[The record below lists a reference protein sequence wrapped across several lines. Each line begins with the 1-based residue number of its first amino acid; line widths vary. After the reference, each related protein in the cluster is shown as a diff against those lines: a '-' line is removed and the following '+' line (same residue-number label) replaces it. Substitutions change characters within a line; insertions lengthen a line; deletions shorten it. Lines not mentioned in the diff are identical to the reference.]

1 MPSRI
6 VREGINSSR
15 AVSSLSEEA
24 QLFYRT
30 LMLVVDDYGRFEID
44 LDVIRASCFPRQL
57 DRWPPPRIETCLN
70 CAVQTLTDDGTPLIQ
85 RYRVASKEYLQI
97 NNFNQRVQSKPK
109 FPGPPGNVNG
119 SPTVTHGS
127 PTVGPGSPTVEHGCP
142 TEEHGSPTVDHGE
155 SPCRASR
162 ARTKSYSYSESN
174 AESKTDKNHSSPAGA
189 GDGETDA
196 PADFVLEPDP
206 AAPPGKVAS
215 IALVTTGWFDEFW
228 RLYWR
233 KDGQQKARQVF
244 GDRVKT
250 PEDWRRVR
258 TAVITQTTEMLAREK
273 QHRPHASTW
282 LNQGRMFD
290 EESPPQIRPVRSE
303 DRNQQRRD
311 NVNQLSKALRRR
323 AP

>member
-30 LMLVVDDYGRFEID
+30 LMLVVDDYGRFEVD

-57 DRWPPPRIETCLN
+57 DRWPPLRIETCLT

-109 FPGPPGNVNG
+109 FPGPPGTVNG
-119 SPTVTHGS
+119 SPTVTRGS
-127 PTVGPGSPTVEHGCP
+127 PAADHGSPTVEHG
-142 TEEHGSPTVDHGE
+142 SPAVDNGE

-162 ARTKSYSYSESN
+162 ARTKSYPESESN
-174 AESKTDKNHSSPAGA
+174 ADSKANENHSSPAGA
-189 GDGETDA
+189 GDGEAD
-196 PADFVLEPDP
+196 PPPDFVLEPDTAGPP
-206 AAPPGKVAS
+206 ARAPS
-215 IALVTTGWFDEFW
+215 ITLVTTGWFDEFW

-244 GDRVKT
+244 RDRVKT

-258 TAVITQTTEMLAREK
+258 SAVLAQTNEMLAREK

-290 EESPPQIRPVRSE
+290 EESPPQIRPVRTE
-303 DRNQQRRD
+303 DRNQRRREEG
-311 NVNQLSKALRRR
+311 LAIARELRRK
-323 AP
+323 

>member
-1 MPSRI
+1 
-6 VREGINSSR
+6 
-15 AVSSLSEEA
+15 
-24 QLFYRT
+24 
-30 LMLVVDDYGRFEID
+30 
-44 LDVIRASCFPRQL
+44 
-57 DRWPPPRIETCLN
+57 
-70 CAVQTLTDDGTPLIQ
+70 
-85 RYRVASKEYLQI
+85 VASKEYLQI

-127 PTVGPGSPTVEHGCP
+127 PTVGPGLPTVEHGCP

-162 ARTKSYSYSESN
+162 ARTKSYSESESN

-189 GDGETDA
+189 GDGETDP
-196 PADFVLEPDP
+196 PADFALEPDP

-258 TAVITQTTEMLAREK
+258 TAVITQTNEMLAREK

>member
-57 DRWPPPRIETCLN
+57 DRWPPGRIETCLA

-109 FPGPPGNVNG
+109 FPGPPGSVNG

-127 PTVGPGSPTVEHGCP
+127 PTV
-142 TEEHGSPTVDHGE
+142 EHGSPTVDHG
-155 SPCRASR
+155 SPTVDHGGSPSRASR
-162 ARTKSYSYSESN
+162 ARTKSYSESN
-174 AESKTDKNHSSPAGA
+174 AESKTIENHSSPAGA

-196 PADFVLEPDP
+196 PASFALEPDAA
-206 AAPPGKVAS
+206 AAPAKAAS
-215 IALVTTGWFDEFW
+215 IALVTTGWFEEFW
-228 RLYWR
+228 SLYWR
-233 KDGQQKARQVF
+233 KDGRQKAQQAF
-244 GDRVKT
+244 NDRVKT
-250 PEDWRRVR
+250 PEDWGRVR
-258 TAVITQTTEMLAREK
+258 RAVIAQTAEMLAREK

-290 EESPPQIRPVRSE
+290 EESPPQIRPVRTE

-311 NVNQLSKALRRR
+311 NVNQLSKALRGR

>member
-15 AVSSLSEEA
+15 AVSSLPEEA

-30 LMLVVDDYGRFEID
+30 LMLVVDDYGRFEVD

-57 DRWPPPRIETCLN
+57 DRWPPLRIETCLT

-109 FPGPPGNVNG
+109 FPGPPGTGNG

-127 PTVGPGSPTVEHGCP
+127 PTV
-142 TEEHGSPTVDHGE
+142 EHGSPTVDHGE
-155 SPCRASR
+155 SPSRASR
-162 ARTKSYSYSESN
+162 ARTKSYSESESN
-174 AESKTDKNHSSPAGA
+174 AESKTNENHSLPAGA
-189 GDGETDA
+189 GDGETDV
-196 PADFVLEPDP
+196 PVDFALEPDA
-206 AAPPGKVAS
+206 AAPPAQQTV
-215 IALVTTGWFDEFW
+215 IVPTGRFEEFW
-228 RLYWR
+228 SLYWR
-233 KDGQQKARQVF
+233 KDGRQKAQQAF
-244 GDRVKT
+244 NDRVKT
-250 PEDWRRVR
+250 PEDWGRVR
-258 TAVITQTTEMLAREK
+258 RAVIAQTAEMLAREK

-290 EESPPQIRPVRSE
+290 EESPPQIRPVRTE

-311 NVNQLSKALRRR
+311 NVNQLSKAMRKR

>member
-30 LMLVVDDYGRFEID
+30 LMLVVDDYGRFEVD

-57 DRWPPPRIETCLN
+57 DRWPPGRIETCLN

-109 FPGPPGNVNG
+109 FPGPPETVND
-119 SPTVTHGS
+119 SRTVTHGS
-127 PTVGPGSPTVEHGCP
+127 PTV
-142 TEEHGSPTVDHGE
+142 EHGSPTVDHGE
-155 SPCRASR
+155 SPSRASR
-162 ARTKSYSYSESN
+162 ARTKSYSESESN
-174 AESKTDKNHSSPAGA
+174 AESKTNENHSSPAGA

-196 PADFVLEPDP
+196 PADFALEPDA
-206 AAPPGKVAS
+206 AAPPTQQTV
-215 IALVTTGWFDEFW
+215 IVPTGRFAEFW
-228 RLYWR
+228 SLYWR
-233 KDGQQKARQVF
+233 KDGRQKAQQAF
-244 GDRVKT
+244 NDRVKT
-250 PEDWRRVR
+250 PEDWARVR
-258 TAVITQTTEMLAREK
+258 RAVAAQTAEMLAREK

-290 EESPPQIRPVRSE
+290 EESPPQIRPARTE

-311 NVNQLSKALRRR
+311 NVNQLSKAMRKR